1 MKTRVSRSLGGNILV
16 FLILLLF
23 GLFFMLP
30 IIYAVITAFKPMSEI
45 FVFPPRLFVRRPTLS
60 NFVWLNYI
68 MTDFWVPLSRYLFNS
83 IFVTLAGTVGHIVL
97 ASMAA
102 YPLAKHQI

>member
-45 FVFPPRLFVRRPTLS
+45 FVFLPASLSVAPP
-60 NFVWLNYI
+60 
-68 MTDFWVPLSRYLFNS
+68 
-83 IFVTLAGTVGHIVL
+83 
-97 ASMAA
+97 
-102 YPLAKHQI
+102 